1 MAVIGELQKM
11 KTVIEKILNS
21 NITYYIV
28 VPFFILIL
36 GWIHNWHDKKS
47 QSVTIMKG
55 KIRRKCPF
63 FKVYSDFVRKI
74 SVYMVCVLIAYGFL
88 LSLEVLHITVPMWI
102 KILYF
107 SMVCGFGVI
116 DLIFEIKT
124 VRCRIELLKHKVG
137 KIIVLALTEAIY
149 FMPIFMLNHADDKA
163 TLVWGIAL
171 CALVLLVLVFSDHI
185 LIYSNKYVSV
195 VLNDG
200 TEIKDIQIDKI
211 KVKRKWMIINKIG
224 ENEIRIRESSVV
236 RINYYGKVYV
246 KAYCPM
252 LKWIGLETRG

>member
-1 MAVIGELQKM
+1 MAVIGELQEM
-11 KTVIEKILNS
+11 TKTVIEEILNS

-28 VPFFILIL
+28 VPFFILFL

-47 QSVTIMKG
+47 QGVTIMKG

-63 FKVYSDFVRKI
+63 FKVYTDFVRKI
-74 SVYMVCVLIAYGFL
+74 NAYMVCVLIAYCFL

-137 KIIVLALTEAIY
+137 KIIVLVLTEVIY

-163 TLVWGIAL
+163 TLVWGITL
-171 CALVLLVLVFSDHI
+171 CALVLLVPVFSDHI

-195 VLNDG
+195 TLNDG

-211 KVKRKWMIINKIG
+211 KVKRKWMVINKIG
-224 ENEIRIRESSVV
+224 ENEIRIRESSVI
-236 RINYYGKVYV
+236 RINYYGEEYIKVYCPIV
-246 KAYCPM
+246 KWFK
-252 LKWIGLETRG
+252 LDV

>member
-1 MAVIGELQKM
+1 
-11 KTVIEKILNS
+11 
-21 NITYYIV
+21 
-28 VPFFILIL
+28 
-36 GWIHNWHDKKS
+36 
-47 QSVTIMKG
+47 
-55 KIRRKCPF
+55 
-63 FKVYSDFVRKI
+63 
-74 SVYMVCVLIAYGFL
+74 
-88 LSLEVLHITVPMWI
+88 MWI

-124 VRCRIELLKHKVG
+124 VRCRIELLKHKVR
-137 KIIVLALTEAIY
+137 KIIVLALTEVIY

-171 CALVLLVLVFSDHI
+171 CALVLLVSVFSDHI

-224 ENEIRIRESSVV
+224 KNEIRIRESFVV
-236 RINYYGKVYV
+236 RINYYGKAYV